1 MVTTINS
8 LDRNIEIVSLKSKIS
23 KIEVKLLK
31 NDEEIHGLK
40 MEYSNSYKNMETAIK
55 DATSKAESNTK
66 SMVDSIKSARD
77 TIDDIAE
84 SIDNLSLYTSSKIQN
99 GIEMMT
105 EDTNQNTTK
114 IKEMSNTIPE
124 LVNSVKSEK
133 HVRKIRGSI
142 VRNEPSV

>member
-1 MVTTINS
+1 
-8 LDRNIEIVSLKSKIS
+8 
-23 KIEVKLLK
+23 
-31 NDEEIHGLK
+31 
-40 MEYSNSYKNMETAIK
+40 METAIK